1 MANDPLA
8 DALNTIKTHEIL
20 GRSSCVIKPA
30 SKLIREVLM
39 IFQQHKYL
47 GEFEYIDDG
56 KSGSFR
62 VQLNGTINNCGV
74 IKPRFAVKNG
84 DWAKWEQRHIPGPEF
99 GILIV
104 STPQG
109 LMTNADARGK
119 NIGGRLIAYVY

>member
-1 MANDPLA
+1 MTNDPLA

-30 SKLIREVLM
+30 SKLIREVLV
-39 IFQQHKYL
+39 IFQQHKYI
-47 GEFEYIDDG
+47 GEFEYVDDG

-62 VQLNGTINNCGV
+62 VQLNGSINDCKV
-74 IKPRFAVKNG
+74 IKPRFAIGK
-84 DWAKWEQRHIPGPEF
+84 DEWAKWEQRHIPSPEF

-109 LMTNADARGK
+109 LMTNADARK
-119 NIGGRLIAYVY
+119 RNIGGRLIAYVY